1 MLRTDAYTGTVY
13 TIKTEMK
20 INFTIL
26 TFVTISFYALNNTLN
41 AQIWSKSFTAG
52 NFDSNSTFLG
62 GSEVLQLIG
71 HKGKLFA
78 SVGYWEDENNIWYGG
93 TDFSIGWGQ
102 IIRLDKSNGE
112 WQEDLSLGSS
122 YLRPEIL
129 KQVIFTKDASGNP
142 LLEPD
147 TLLLAAA
154 YSPNFITSKVTAS
167 SFTRNDSS
175 GSWDETIILQG
186 GLPAGENYSIRDIQ
200 VYTDQI
206 TGLENIYISVGTK
219 GIITGK
225 YNTSTLGKIDWNP
238 TPEIG
243 PLSIRPLGLSV
254 SNNTFYFSSGNEI
267 YKRID
272 GSSPSYTIAHDFS
285 DLSTNINSA
294 VGGIRGLTTIANP
307 NSTNEALLLM
317 WCPDG
322 QSQGIVYRLEPNGT
336 GGFNRF
342 FESKFSSLVES
353 YLPETNVKYLLGAY
367 NEFYEYVDPLTSETV
382 HLVGFE
388 AKIIGGK
395 YPTWNDYYKGALFA
409 IRDAN
414 MQYSL
419 EEINGVIAINEMA
432 LVANRCYVKSPFE
445 NENALYFGG
454 FDPNGETS
462 TSMAWIFKK
471 YFKSTSTNEQIQ
483 DESEII
489 VYPNP
494 AINQIKLKFK
504 TEEVIEYDII
514 SVLGETLLS
523 GFIGSGNQIIDISKL
538 ESNIYFI
545 RIENQLIKFMKI
557 K

>member
-1 MLRTDAYTGTVY
+1 M
-13 TIKTEMK
+13 KTN
-20 INFTIL
+20 ITLLI
-26 TFVTISFYALNNTLN
+26 FVTLSLFGLNNTLN
-41 AQIWSKSFTAG
+41 AQLWSKSFTAG

-71 HKGKLFA
+71 HKGNLFA

-93 TDFSIGWGQ
+93 SDFSIGWGQ

-112 WQEDLSLGSS
+112 WQEDLSLGASF
-122 YLRPEIL
+122 LRPEIL
-129 KQVIFTKDASGNP
+129 KQVIFSKDASGNP
-142 LLEPD
+142 LPDPD

-154 YSPNFITSKVTAS
+154 YSPNFITSTVTAS
-167 SFTRNDSS
+167 SFTRNDSN
-175 GSWDETIILQG
+175 GTWDETIILQG

-200 VYTDQI
+200 IYTDQI
-206 TGLENIYISVGTK
+206 TGIENIYISVGTK

-225 YNTSTLGKIDWNP
+225 YNTTTPGKIDWNP
-238 TPEIG
+238 TPEMG
-243 PLSIRPLGLSV
+243 PVSIRPLGISI
-254 SNNTFYFSSGNEI
+254 SNNTFYFSSGNEL

-272 GSSPSYTIAHDFS
+272 GSSPSYTVAHDFS
-285 DLSTNINSA
+285 DLSANINSA

-322 QSQGIVYRLEPNGT
+322 QSQGIVYRLESDGT

-367 NEFYEYVDPLTSETV
+367 NEFYEYVDPVTSETV

-388 AKIIGGK
+388 ANIIGGE
-395 YPTWNDYYKGALFA
+395 YPTWNGYYKGALFA

-419 EEINGVIAINEMA
+419 EEINGVIGINDMA

-454 FDPNGETS
+454 FDPNNKTS

-471 YFKSTSTNEQIQ
+471 DFQTTSPNEQIQ
-483 DESEII
+483 DEIKVV

-494 AINQIKLKFK
+494 AINRLKVKVK
-504 TEEVIEYDII
+504 TEKVIKYDII
-514 SVLGETLLS
+514 SILGETLQT
-523 GFIGSGNQIIDISKL
+523 GFVGSGNQIIDISEL
-538 ESNIYFI
+538 GSNIYFI
-545 RIENQLIKFMKI
+545 RIENQLIKFIKI